1 MTSHRRPG
9 LLARLRS
16 GRPAQP
22 AVSAQRVG
30 IELVD
35 GPTRVMHRVSAD
47 QLQTAVRVGSCT
59 ALCGIRVVASSL
71 TDPGRRRCSVCAS

>member
-16 GRPAQP
+16 RRATKP
-22 AVSAQRVG
+22 AVPPRRVS

-35 GPTRVMHRVSAD
+35 GCTRVAHRVTAEELTLAASAG
-47 QLQTAVRVGSCT
+47 TCK
-59 ALCGIRVVASSL
+59 ALCGMRVFAGSL
-71 TDPGRRRCSVCAS
+71 TDPGRRRCRACAL